1 VARSVLRCVSALIV
15 LALAV
20 ACGRGNRPGAAP
32 ARPNIILITIES
44 LRADHVGC
52 YGYTRDTTPALDAL
66 AREGV
71 LFERAYSVTSWTL
84 ASHATMFTGL
94 YPEAHRV
101 IRPHDRLD
109 DSYET
114 LAETLRAAGYQTA
127 GFVSGPFLRTVHN
140 LQQGFDLY
148 DDSGVR
154 VTSSTSANEDVTN
167 PWMEQL
173 LLRFLGGQ
181 RDPAK
186 PFFLFAYL
194 WDPHYDY
201 IPPPPYDR
209 MFLPPGAEPIDLRG
223 YENRDI
229 VRPGIRPAQLEYVIS
244 QYDGEIRWTDE
255 VLGHLWKRLRELGL
269 WENTA
274 VIVTADH
281 GEAFFEHGAKG
292 HKNTLHVEE
301 IHVPLVIKPAGPSQ
315 PRRDGR
321 VANLVRLFPTVLD
334 LAGIG
339 PRAPW
344 LDRSLLEPPRPHP
357 PPTFFSLETSLYFW
371 YPTVKEMH
379 KRSEEWF
386 AIRDGDFMLHSRRPK
401 NRRELYDV
409 AEDPGE
415 RRPLDTGHPAFQ
427 SLRLKLDAH
436 LAEMKRLSSR
446 WRRSEPAKL
455 SPADEN
461 RLRALGYVGG
471 KGPGEAG
478 PVTEP
483 GDRGRPGFGR

>member
-1 VARSVLRCVSALIV
+1 VARSVLRCVPALIV

-20 ACGRGNRPGAAP
+20 ACGRGNRTGTAP
-32 ARPNIILITIES
+32 TRPNILLITIES

-52 YGYTRDTTPALDAL
+52 YGYGRDTTPSLDAL
-66 AREGV
+66 SREGV

-84 ASHATMFTGL
+84 ASHASIFTGL
-94 YPEAHRV
+94 YPGAHRV

-173 LLRFLGGQ
+173 LLRFIGGQ

-223 YENRDI
+223 YENRNI
-229 VRPGIRPAQLEYVIS
+229 VKPGIRPAQLEYVIS
-244 QYDGEIRWTDE
+244 QYDGEIRWTDDM
-255 VLGHLWKRLRELGL
+255 LGRLWKRLRALGL
-269 WENTA
+269 WENT
-274 VIVTADH
+274 VIIVTSDH

-292 HKNTLHVEE
+292 HKNSLHVEE
-301 IHVPLVIKPAGPSQ
+301 IHVPLVIKPAGRTPM
-315 PRRDGR
+315 RRDAR
-321 VANLVRLFPTVLD
+321 VANLVDLHPTLLD
-334 LAGIG
+334 LAGL
-339 PRAPW
+339 RSDRPW
-344 LDRSLLEPPRPHP
+344 HGRSLLDPIDSPQPA
-357 PPTFFSLETSLYFW
+357 TFFELETSLYVER
-371 YPTVKEMH
+371 PGEKELER
-379 KRSEEWF
+379 RSEEWF
-386 AIRDGDFMLHSRRPK
+386 AIREGNFVLQALKPK
-401 NRRELYDV
+401 DRWELYDV
-409 AEDPGE
+409 AADPGE

-427 SLRLKLDAH
+427 PLRLELDAH
-436 LAEMKRLSSR
+436 LAETNQLSSR

-455 SPADEN
+455 SPADED

-471 KGPGEAG
+471 KGPGESG
-478 PVTEP
+478 PVTAP
-483 GDRGRPGFGR
+483 GDRGQRGSGR